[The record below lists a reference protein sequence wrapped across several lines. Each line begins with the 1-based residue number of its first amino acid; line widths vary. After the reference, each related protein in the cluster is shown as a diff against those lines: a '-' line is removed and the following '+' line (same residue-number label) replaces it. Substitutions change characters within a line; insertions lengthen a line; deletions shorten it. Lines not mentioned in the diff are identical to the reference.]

1 MITNKSVW
9 LQCGL
14 TFLFFYLNDIFYFL
28 SAWYNEIINGTEK
41 LLNDEFGGLKYE
53 KIFNVVA
60 FVCGMDEEYPYQ
72 IIRGINE
79 YAKEHAINMSYFAS
93 FGGIVHLMMENIAF
107 ISFQI

>member
-14 TFLFFYLNDIFYFL
+14 TFLFFYSNDIFYFL

-60 FVCGMDEEYPYQ
+60 WHNCT
-72 IIRGINE
+72 
-79 YAKEHAINMSYFAS
+79 
-93 FGGIVHLMMENIAF
+93 
-107 ISFQI
+107 ISL

>member
-1 MITNKSVW
+1 M
-9 LQCGL
+9 
-14 TFLFFYLNDIFYFL
+14 
-28 SAWYNEIINGTEK
+28 
-41 LLNDEFGGLKYE
+41 KYE